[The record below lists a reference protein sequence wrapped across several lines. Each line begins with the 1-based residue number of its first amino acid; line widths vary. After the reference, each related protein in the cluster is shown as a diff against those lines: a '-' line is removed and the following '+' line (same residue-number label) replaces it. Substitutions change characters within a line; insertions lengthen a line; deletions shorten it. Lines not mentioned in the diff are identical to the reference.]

1 MKFLIDENVRFEIE
15 TFLVES
21 GHNVR
26 RVASGAKNG
35 EVIQSALAE
44 KRVLITHDIHFSNIL
59 AYPPDKYCGIIRIRI
74 DPPSA
79 DKITLALKGL
89 LDKTPSERFDKRL
102 FVLEE
107 DGFRVR

>member
-1 MKFLIDENVRFEIE
+1 MKFLIDENVRSEIE

-21 GHNVR
+21 GHDVR
-26 RVASGAKNG
+26 RVASGSRNG

-59 AYPPDKYCGIIRIRI
+59 AYPPAKYCGIIRIRI

-79 DKITLALKGL
+79 DKIIPALKGL
-89 LDKTPSERFDKRL
+89 LDKTRSARFNRRL

-107 DGFRVR
+107 NGFRVR